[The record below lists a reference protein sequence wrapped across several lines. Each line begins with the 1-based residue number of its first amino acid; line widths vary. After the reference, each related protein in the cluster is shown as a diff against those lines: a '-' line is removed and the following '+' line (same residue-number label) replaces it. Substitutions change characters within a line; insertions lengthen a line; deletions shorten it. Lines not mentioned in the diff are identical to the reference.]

1 MADQETIP
9 IGLETQNKVA
19 EAIYLR
25 WYRNGARHPR
35 PWNEMPMER
44 DAHGRQRAME
54 ARGQGR
60 PRRKRRRGAAVSVN
74 VPLHKWRSADPAI
87 LIGRRCIAQTDQDV
101 IIDGRLEL
109 IRHPDGAATLR
120 FPGIGNDII
129 SHDPNTCSNSMS
141 DGIRSLAIYGKE

>member
-1 MADQETIP
+1 M
-9 IGLETQNKVA
+9 
-19 EAIYLR
+19 
-25 WYRNGARHPR
+25 
-35 PWNEMPMER
+35 
-44 DAHGRQRAME
+44 
-54 ARGQGR
+54 
-60 PRRKRRRGAAVSVN
+60 SVN

-109 IRHPDGAATLR
+109 IRHPDGTATLR

-129 SHDPNTCSNSMS
+129 DHDPNTCSNNMG